1 MQHFVSIIFMVIYMN
16 TLFNNIDE
24 KEKEKILK
32 TLEIKPIKYSK
43 NEIIITDGD
52 YTIGVL
58 LKGEAYVE
66 KYDYDGNRSI
76 LEQLFENSL
85 FSKQFY
91 QLGKDISIVSTT
103 ECEVLLLDYDSI
115 MNKVKNKV
123 FINNFLSLYSQKIID
138 KNIRLEILSK
148 RTIRDKLLSY
158 FLLLAKDSPKQIINL
173 PFTYTDL
180 ADYLFV
186 DRSAMMREIKKMK
199 DSGIIKTK
207 GRLIKLLD

>member
-32 TLEIKPIKYSK
+32 TLEIKPIRYSK
-43 NEIIITDGD
+43 NEIIITDND
-52 YTIGVL
+52 YSIGVL

-85 FSKQFY
+85 FSKRFY
-91 QLGKDISIVSTT
+91 QLRKDISIVSTT

-115 MNKVKNKV
+115 MNKIKNKV
-123 FINNFLSLYSQKIID
+123 FINNFLSLYYQKIID

>member
-1 MQHFVSIIFMVIYMN
+1 MN

-32 TLEIKPIKYSK
+32 TLEIKPIRYSK
-43 NEIIITDGD
+43 NEIIITDND
-52 YTIGVL
+52 YSIGVL

-85 FSKQFY
+85 FSKRFY
-91 QLGKDISIVSTT
+91 QLRKDISIVSTT

-115 MNKVKNKV
+115 MNKIKNKV
-123 FINNFLSLYSQKIID
+123 FINNFLSLYYQKIID

>member
-1 MQHFVSIIFMVIYMN
+1 MN

>member
-1 MQHFVSIIFMVIYMN
+1 MVIYMN

-32 TLEIKPIKYSK
+32 TLEIKPIRYSK
-43 NEIIITDGD
+43 NEIIITDND
-52 YTIGVL
+52 YSIGVL

-85 FSKQFY
+85 FSKRFY
-91 QLGKDISIVSTT
+91 QLRKDISIVSTT

-115 MNKVKNKV
+115 MNKIKNKV
-123 FINNFLSLYSQKIID
+123 FINNFLSLYYQKIID

>member
-1 MQHFVSIIFMVIYMN
+1 MN

-24 KEKEKILK
+24 KEKEKIFK
-32 TLEIKPIKYSK
+32 TLEIKPIRYSK
-43 NEIIITDGD
+43 NEIIITDND
-52 YTIGVL
+52 YSIGVL

-85 FSKQFY
+85 FSKRFY
-91 QLGKDISIVSTT
+91 QLRKDISIVSTT

-115 MNKVKNKV
+115 MNKIKNKV
-123 FINNFLSLYSQKIID
+123 FINNFLSLYYQKIID